1 MRIVRL
7 IVGGLITFPFVLAAV
22 LLWVPPLLCWRRRWL
37 ARLRPIWARLLLRL
51 LKIHVRV
58 EPPGVNTDGPALY
71 VANHTGYLDILVVMS
86 ISPGVFISRE
96 GIFWWPVLGQLAALG
111 DTIFVDRRRRLS
123 IGKSIER
130 IRSRLRLGVGIVM
143 FPEATSSN
151 GDGMLPFRSPLFA
164 VATKTGG
171 REFPVR
177 PLVVRYLS
185 VAGQPIDESN
195 RDRVYWYGDM
205 SLPKHLWRSL
215 TAPGIEVVVKPLPER
230 IITGDRKEFASRLR
244 EEMLRELEILGTAG

>member
-7 IVGGLITFPFVLAAV
+7 IIGGLITFPFVLMSV
-22 LLWVPPLLCWRRRWL
+22 LLWVPPLLRWRRRWL
-37 ARLRPIWARLLLRL
+37 ARLRPMWARLVLWLLR
-51 LKIHVRV
+51 IRVRV

-86 ISPGVFISRE
+86 VSPGAFISRE
-96 GIFWWPVLGQLAALG
+96 GIFWWPVLGQLTALG

-123 IGKSIER
+123 IGRSIDK
-130 IRSRLRLGVGIVM
+130 IHSRLRLGVSIVV
-143 FPEATSSN
+143 FPEATSAN
-151 GDGMLPFRSPLFA
+151 GDGLLPFRSPLFA
-164 VATKTGG
+164 VVTKRDG

-177 PLVVRYLS
+177 PLVVRYLT

-205 SLPKHLWRSL
+205 SLPKHIWHSL
-215 TAPGIEVVVKPLPER
+215 TAPGIEVAIKPLPER
-230 IITGDRKEFASRLR
+230 VITGDRKEFASSLR
-244 EEMLRELEILGTAG
+244 EEMLRELEIPGTAG